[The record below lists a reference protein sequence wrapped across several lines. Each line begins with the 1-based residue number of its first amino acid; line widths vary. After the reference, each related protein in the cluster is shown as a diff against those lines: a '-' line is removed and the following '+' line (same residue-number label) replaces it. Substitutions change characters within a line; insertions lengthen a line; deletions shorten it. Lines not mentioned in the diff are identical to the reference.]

1 MANCRL
7 TVFSSF
13 FFFSCVAYCSTPL
26 CHVYCIYT
34 LPSTFGP
41 GEIEAT
47 MPPYLLLV
55 TGNDI
60 ARIERQ
66 SRWQQ
71 VSLVS
76 VTMSFFSM
84 YLYLCIPTGSWGGTK
99 RKRFWFA
106 LLNCSIELDKVR
118 NKGNKSGN
126 PASSETLLKGR
137 VGPPINNFRRRC
149 YFHVSL
155 ALSLSLAGFRWWK
168 VCATHHQRS
177 QCCEILMRIIWKLTP
192 SILCLVFVCF
202 FLPNYPKGKQT
213 K

>member
-155 ALSLSLAGFRWWK
+155 ALSLSGRVPVMKGVRNSPPTLAMLWNIDANNMKTNAINSLFSF
-168 VCATHHQRS
+168 CLFFS
-177 QCCEILMRIIWKLTP
+177 SKLSKRET
-192 SILCLVFVCF
+192 
-202 FLPNYPKGKQT
+202 N
-213 K
+213 

>member
-13 FFFSCVAYCSTPL
+13 SFFSCVAYCSTPL

-71 VSLVS
+71 VPWSPWRCPFLVCIYTCVFRLEAEGELRGNAFDSLCLTAAS
-76 VTMSFFSM
+76 N
-84 YLYLCIPTGSWGGTK
+84 LIKLGT
-99 RKRFWFA
+99 RE
-106 LLNCSIELDKVR
+106 I
-118 NKGNKSGN
+118 N
-126 PASSETLLKGR
+126 PEILPRA
-137 VGPPINNFRRRC
+137 RRC
-149 YFHVSL
+149 WKGGLVHQSITSVAVATSMS
-155 ALSLSLAGFRWWK
+155 LSLSLSLWQGSGDER
-168 VCATHHQRS
+168 CAQLTTNARNVVKYW
-177 QCCEILMRIIWKLTP
+177 CE
-192 SILCLVFVCF
+192 
-202 FLPNYPKGKQT
+202 
-213 K
+213 